1 MAEGMTN
8 EDIAFHEQRNTG
20 TSPTKNKFFDDNG
33 YIPFESIIDPK
44 RLERP
49 VPEERGQINYWGN
62 KLDQYNYIPLEE
74 QVEGSLSVYNHP
86 QYKSIHSEIRIKLE
100 KLIGCQLY
108 NTYYYDRFYF
118 PGQELKVHVDRPS
131 CEISVSVNVGSN
143 LKDLWPI
150 WIKTPYGENHQIYLR
165 PGDGIIYKGCER
177 PHWRDP
183 MPGKRRFFQKKD
195 LYHHQ
200 VFFHYVLS
208 NGLRSHHAFD

>member
-8 EDIAFHEQRNTG
+8 EDIAFQEQKNTG

-33 YIPFESIIDPK
+33 YIPFENIIDPK

-86 QYKSIHSEIRIKLE
+86 QYRSIHSEIRIKLE

-118 PGQELKVHVDRPS
+118 PGQELKVHIDRPS
-131 CEISVSVNVGSN
+131 CEISVSVNIGSN
-143 LKDLWPI
+143 LKDHWPI
-150 WIKTPYGENHQIYLR
+150 WIKTPYNEKHQIYLR
-165 PGDGIIYKGCER
+165 PGDGLVYKGCER

-195 LYHHQ
+195 LYYHQ

>member
-108 NTYYYDRFYF
+108 
-118 PGQELKVHVDRPS
+118 
-131 CEISVSVNVGSN
+131 
-143 LKDLWPI
+143 
-150 WIKTPYGENHQIYLR
+150 
-165 PGDGIIYKGCER
+165 
-177 PHWRDP
+177 
-183 MPGKRRFFQKKD
+183 
-195 LYHHQ
+195 
-200 VFFHYVLS
+200 LS
-208 NGLRSHHAFD
+208 LIHI